1 MPPGAR
7 RWLWTLAATDMTHTL
22 HAYYLDEPLS
32 VSELDF
38 ADESFIGDH
47 ARFRTDADRI
57 EQRRVP
63 AVLPVVDART
73 LSTTEFKSHMT
84 LVRGN
89 LRNAGIRADVGRQV
103 LWVVPKDLRWGV
115 LLQNAIYE
123 ETGYMPFM
131 FKRWRYTEVGPEAT
145 EPSIL
150 DAHGLAFGGS

>member
-1 MPPGAR
+1 
-7 RWLWTLAATDMTHTL
+7 MTHAL

-32 VSELDF
+32 VSEIDF
-38 ADESFIGDH
+38 ADQSLIGDL
-47 ARFRTDADRI
+47 ARFRTNAHRI

-63 AVLPVVDART
+63 TVLPVVDARSLT
-73 LSTTEFKSHMT
+73 ATDLKAHMT

-103 LWVVPKDLRWGV
+103 LWVVPKDLRWGA
-115 LLQNAIYE
+115 LLQNAIFE

-131 FKRWRYTEVGPEAT
+131 FKRWRYTDAGAEAE

-150 DAHGLAFGGS
+150 DAHGLTFGGS

>member
-1 MPPGAR
+1 
-7 RWLWTLAATDMTHTL
+7 MTHAL

-32 VSELDF
+32 ESEVDF
-38 ADESFIGDH
+38 ADQSLIGDR

-63 AVLPVVDART
+63 AVLPVVDARS
-73 LSTTEFKSHMT
+73 LSVTDFKSHMT

-115 LLQNAIYE
+115 LLQNAIFE

-131 FKRWRYTEVGPEAT
+131 FKRWRYTDTGPETT

-150 DAHGLAFGGS
+150 DAHGLTFGGS